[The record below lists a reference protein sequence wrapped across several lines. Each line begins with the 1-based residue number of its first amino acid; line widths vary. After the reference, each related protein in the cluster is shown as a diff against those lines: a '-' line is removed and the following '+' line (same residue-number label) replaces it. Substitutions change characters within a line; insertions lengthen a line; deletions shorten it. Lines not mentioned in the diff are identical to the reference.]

1 MFAMTLASVLS
12 AAGSYLILGAGLI
25 FLLLLI
31 LLAAVFVVTLFMHV
45 HGKISV
51 KIDQSSWKNRTVVF
65 FQMPF
70 YRYDIIDFDSEAD
83 EDEGNE
89 EETDESEAD
98 EEETDESEADEG
110 EADESGVDES
120 EADECG
126 DEDEDDEGEAGGDE
140 DDEEIEEE
148 VGLDKYICHV
158 MVTDEDIRFR
168 TVKPK
173 KHSSEYEIIIHD
185 NETVLEYGTGAAV
198 EYETV
203 SDEDVIEYE
212 TVSDEDVIEY
222 ETVSDEDVIEYETVS
237 DEDAIECETVSDEDV
252 IECETVSDEETFSS
266 DGEDSD
272 ESLFGYDFDYENIS
286 EDFSA
291 SLEQIKKYVDLSDPF
306 QFATDSLLAASNLS
320 RVIARF
326 AGDLLLKTDV
336 LELSADMIYGLSDP
350 ADTAVSYGGVYSFKA
365 SLYAYFLHVEATSH
379 SLKKRK
385 KAKQLADILKDDVF
399 IVPDLSQETMEG
411 EADFGF
417 SLWIPRL
424 YIPVF
429 RLLLNK
435 KSRRV
440 FRYYIYPYYIRHSY
454 RMWRAERRKNKEEKK
469 KKSGKENSEYSA
481 SNSAASG
488 V

>member
-1 MFAMTLASVLS
+1 MFVMTLASVLS
-12 AAGSYLILGAGLI
+12 AAGHYFILGAGLI
-25 FLLLLI
+25 LLLSLI
-31 LLAAVFVVTLFMHV
+31 LLAAVFVVTLFMHI

-51 KIDQSSWKNRTVVF
+51 KIDQSSRKNRTVVF

-70 YRYDIIDFDSEAD
+70 YRYDIIDFDSED
-83 EDEGNE
+83 
-89 EETDESEAD
+89 D
-98 EEETDESEADEG
+98 EEETDASEVDEGEAEVYYDEDEADEG
-110 EADESGVDES
+110 VANEGGADKEIAE
-120 EADECG
+120 
-126 DEDEDDEGEAGGDE
+126 EDS
-140 DDEEIEEE
+140 
-148 VGLDKYICHV
+148 LDKYVCHV
-158 MVTDEDIRFR
+158 MITDEDIRFR

-173 KHSSEYEIIIHD
+173 KHSSEYEIVIHD
-185 NETVLEYGTGAAV
+185 NETVQTDSVPAGELEDIDAAKGTDELKESAVSEFEYGAV
-198 EYETV
+198 EAVECETV
-203 SDEDVIEYE
+203 SGEDV
-212 TVSDEDVIEY
+212 
-222 ETVSDEDVIEYETVS
+222 
-237 DEDAIECETVSDEDV
+237 IECETVSDEDV
-252 IECETVSDEETFSS
+252 IECETVSDEETVSS
-266 DGEDSD
+266 DDEDSGDEDSD
-272 ESLFGYDFDYENIS
+272 EAGFGYDFDYENIS